1 MNAVASVPVVPV
13 VLKRRLG
20 MYNLDNVIVQ
30 QRQLPQLAHL
40 RNRLER
46 HTMWIGIVLREMGTI
61 ETVPSFVPCTSW
73 SGGT

>member
-1 MNAVASVPVVPV
+1 
-13 VLKRRLG
+13 

-30 QRQLPQLAHL
+30 QRQLAHL
-40 RNRLER
+40 HNRLER

-61 ETVPSFVPCTSW
+61 EAVPSFVPCTSW